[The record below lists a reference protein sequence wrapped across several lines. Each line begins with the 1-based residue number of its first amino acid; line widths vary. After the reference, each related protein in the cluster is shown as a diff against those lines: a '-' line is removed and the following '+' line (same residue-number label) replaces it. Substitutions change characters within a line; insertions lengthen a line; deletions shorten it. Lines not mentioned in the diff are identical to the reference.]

1 MNDEISKIQQEC
13 IKDVLA
19 ILDRTETMQSRWKV
33 KQILTQEEIML
44 ATDGLCIF
52 ANECYRVA
60 IDAENA
66 IVSDKALV
74 LDDKVS
80 SMYKD
85 NNEEPLPPL
94 IVYSFANTLY
104 NIMQDIA
111 DNFEV
116 LYFKIVA
123 GAYEVKSLSGK
134 ITLAVVQRVASV
146 IISERENV
154 RENVT
159 ETTTA

>member
-1 MNDEISKIQQEC
+1 MQ
-13 IKDVLA
+13 DVMK
-19 ILDRTETMQSRWKV
+19 ILDRHTEMQSRWKV

-44 ATDGLCIF
+44 ASNGVCTF
-52 ANECYRVA
+52 AEECYRVA
-60 IDAENA
+60 LDAEYS
-66 IVSDKALV
+66 VMHDKALV

-85 NNEEPLPPL
+85 NNENPLHPL
-94 IVYSFANTLY
+94 LVYSFASTLY

-123 GAYEVKSLSGK
+123 NAFEVKSLSDK
-134 ITLAVVQRVASV
+134 LTLAVVQRVASV
-146 IISERENV
+146 ILSERKNT
-154 RENVT
+154 T